1 MKPCNLTY
9 SVLLL
14 LISISTIKAQK
25 KSTPSNFSYHYSL
38 KELSELTISTGSI
51 KPEKRKS
58 APSNIT
64 IITKQMIEERG
75 YQTLVDICQ
84 DIPGFDFMTY
94 NDGGGEYPTFNMN
107 RGIGDVGNSEIMV
120 MIDGI
125 IQNNISFN
133 WSQLWTYENML
144 IDVDRIEIIQG
155 PGSVMYGAQ
164 AFSGIIHIITK
175 KEINGIETSIL
186 TGSHSTKNAEIFF
199 DSSLN
204 KETKFSLAFHYF
216 DSEGDGGKDRY
227 DPGNYFHNIKL
238 TNTLLANYDSEG
250 NYVTNLSNP
259 DGGKNIEDGFNTIN
273 KNYSIRSKLNYK
285 NNELGFFISDMK
297 RAYGSS
303 VVAYE
308 YDLNDME
315 NTMHYRN
322 MHLFANNQTDINEK
336 LNLQSKIVFR
346 TTNIIPDGGFKY
358 WYQFPS
364 LRKNYASYSY
374 QTYLEEKLIF
384 NYNYNNDFSIGFKG
398 SLSNQSDRIIS
409 LGEYPESKHST
420 NSSWDI
426 ASDGEGINQYKK
438 YETYLVKEVALYALW
453 DHQLNN
459 FISSSLGLRYDYN
472 SEYGSIFNPRLAI
485 DFSKNQEFN
494 AKLIY
499 GRAFRQPSIFELYS
513 EFRGNPNLSPQNINT
528 YETEISSLLF
538 NEKFSAKVNLY
549 YSIIHNLIGKVS
561 DSSMPSGERFEN
573 IGIKKIGGFSYN
585 ILYQFNTNTRLY
597 LNYNYLTG
605 IQSEKFY
612 DIDRTAKHKINGGIN
627 ISLLNQKLT
636 TDLRFN
642 YVGKRKAPLTNTWL
656 QTYKNGYAPSYFKS
670 NLVISGKVSTHIMA
684 KLIVN
689 NLFDTQFYGV
699 GRESG
704 SGFIDDYDYD
714 NNVNPD
720 GLIPSYHPQPGR
732 TIFINLT
739 YKLHQ

>member
-1 MKPCNLTY
+1 MLNPKIKYTFFFCTILT
-9 SVLLL
+9 LQ
-14 LISISTIKAQK
+14 LIAQK
-25 KSTPSNFSYHYSL
+25 KSSVNSNYHYSL

-64 IITKQMIEERG
+64 IITNQMIEERG
-75 YQTLVDICQ
+75 YRTLIDICQ

-107 RGIGDVGNSEIMV
+107 RGIGDVGNSEIIVMV
-120 MIDGI
+120 DGI

-175 KEINGIETSIL
+175 EGINGIEANIL
-186 TGSHSTKNAEIFF
+186 SGGNSTQGAEIYFG
-199 DSSLN
+199 SNIN
-204 KETKFSLAFHYF
+204 KDTQLTLAFHYF
-216 DSEGDGGKDRY
+216 NTEGDNGKNRY
-227 DPGNYFHNIKL
+227 DPGNYFHNIL
-238 TNTLLANYDSEG
+238 QPSVLLADYDSDG
-250 NYVTNLSNP
+250 NYITNVTNLN
-259 DGGKNIEDGFNTIN
+259 GGKNIEDGFNTMN
-273 KNYSIRSKLNYK
+273 KNYSVRTKLKYK
-285 NNELGFFISDMK
+285 NNELGFFYTDMK

-322 MHLFANNQTDINEK
+322 FHIYANNKSDLNEK
-336 LNLQSKIVFR
+336 LHLNSELVFR

-358 WYQFPS
+358 LYQFSS
-364 LRKNYASYSY
+364 LRKNYTSYSY
-374 QTYLEEKLIF
+374 QTYLEEKLLYNF
-384 NYNYNNDFSIGFKG
+384 NNNNDFSFGLKACF
-398 SLSNQSDRIIS
+398 SNQSNRIIS
-409 LGEYPESKHST
+409 LGEYPENRHST

-426 ASDGEGINQYKK
+426 ASEGEGINQYKK
-438 YETYLVKEVALYALW
+438 YPTYFVKEFALYALW
-453 DHQLNN
+453 DHQLND
-459 FISSSLGLRYDYN
+459 FLSSSFGLRYDYS
-472 SEYGSIFNPRLAI
+472 SEYGSILNPRFAV
-485 DFSKNQEFN
+485 DFCRSQAFN
-494 AKLIY
+494 AKIIY
-499 GRAFRQPSIFELYS
+499 GRAFRQPSIFELHS
-513 EFRGNPNLSPQNINT
+513 EFRGNTNLIPQNINT
-528 YETEISSLLF
+528 YETELSSLLF
-538 NEKFSAKVNLY
+538 NEKFSTKINLY

-561 DSSMPSGERFEN
+561 DETMPSGERFEN
-573 IGIKKIGGFSYN
+573 IGTKKIGGISYN
-585 ILYQFNTNTRLY
+585 ILYQFNSITRVY

-605 IQSEKFY
+605 IQSNKIY

-627 ISLLNQKLT
+627 ISLLKQKLT

-642 YVGKRKAPLTNTWL
+642 YVGKRKAPLTNKWL
-656 QTYKNGYAPSYFKS
+656 QTYKKGYAPSYLKTNWVLS
-670 NLVISGKVSTHIMA
+670 YKLSSHLMA
-684 KLIVN
+684 KLVIE
-689 NLFDTQFYGV
+689 NLFNTQYYGV

-704 SGFIDDYDYD
+704 SGFIDDYDYI

-732 TIFINLT
+732 TFFINLK
-739 YKLHQ
+739 YKLNQ